1 MKLTAVL
8 AAVAISLVLQL
19 ALARYTVGGTWL
31 FDFVLVGVVYAA
43 LAWGPA
49 AGMIAGSAGGLVQD
63 MLSNDVVG
71 TGGLA
76 KTVIGFVAGAAGAQ
90 FVVARPIARVALLAG
105 ASVLHRI
112 LLLGLRG
119 LIEQH
124 WPEVP
129 WGAVLGETLLN
140 AVAGLIVFQIAESWP
155 GAVSRGRQ
163 TRRSGLRRRD
173 W

>member
-1 MKLTAVL
+1 MKFTAVI

-19 ALARYTVGGTWL
+19 ALARYTVGGKWL

-43 LAWGPA
+43 LVWGPA
-49 AGMIAGSAGGLVQD
+49 AGMIAGSVGGLVQD
-63 MLSNDVVG
+63 MLSNDIVG

-76 KTVIGFVAGAAGAQ
+76 KTVVGFAAGAVGAQ
-90 FVVARPIARVALLAG
+90 FVVARPMARATLLAG
-105 ASVLHRI
+105 ASVFHRV
-112 LLLGLRG
+112 LLIGLRG

-124 WPEVP
+124 WPDVP

-140 AVAGLIVFQIAESWP
+140 AVAGLIVFQIAESLP
-155 GAVSRGRQ
+155 GAVARGRQ
-163 TRRSGLRRRD
+163 SRRSGLQRRD